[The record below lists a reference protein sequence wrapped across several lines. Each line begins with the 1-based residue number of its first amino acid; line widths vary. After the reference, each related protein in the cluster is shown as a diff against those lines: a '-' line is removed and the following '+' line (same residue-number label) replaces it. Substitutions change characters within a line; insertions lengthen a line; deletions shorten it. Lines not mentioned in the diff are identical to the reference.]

1 MSTLRPGNRI
11 LFLALA
17 LFLGQGV
24 FLSCGTDNLGFHS
37 GDDGEGG
44 DDDDGSGGSNRH
56 EPSPP
61 IAWFDHAVV
70 EDGSPQVV
78 MMEPGGQMTSD
89 VNLYAPV
96 MLWFNESLNP
106 ASVSA
111 TSFGLRV
118 VGSSVKVSAQV
129 DSLSHA
135 RCVAISPDNPLL
147 LNTRYEVFVTFLAR
161 DLSGALVTDQDELV
175 LGTFQTTSALITPPA
190 EVVAAF
196 PPAGMRHQADT
207 IPVIAFSTP
216 MRPDDVV
223 ANLKVYPFY
232 GGTTQEPVGTQFQ
245 EATEVRENQIWQF
258 PLPSEDE
265 EGGFSRESTFSF
277 HLIDSLRDFLQEDL
291 TELPTALSWSTQ
303 TFLRPSAVDTK
314 QIPTDDFGA
323 DVNQL
328 NLSAFVLGITLG
340 TSREDPF
347 VGVAKISEA
356 RASSLTTGVVSEA
369 QDLTGLSFDDDLEA
383 ENRYEVTFD
392 LGSLLDLD
400 VPDGD
405 LAIGAFVGLNAERSS
420 IRMVT
425 RDDNWVFDTP
435 VQDTALPFLSS
446 QGMGPPFITFGE
458 ATFRT
463 DMADFRPFG
472 MATEPIAEVVLT
484 AFGDINEDGITD
496 PLLSAPVRAGH
507 PYDSGWFLG
516 PSLAAA
522 DVSFWG
528 RSDPFAPMPFS
539 LSLTDAVGNV
549 GLEVSGLEVEFAG
562 FVEADAAFS
571 DLVIRAVDAETLHEI
586 SFGVH
591 RNDDPVT
598 VTRREHILGN
608 WTSTETITLVRA
620 GYRTTTLVDLPTG
633 FASIPMRRT
642 SMTGTAISPTFDL
655 NGLGTEGDVLLGH
668 GALLNEDASD
678 FAPFSGESDLP
689 STSGFGESIQ
699 IASHRPAWSSAFLD
713 LANNMLYDEGFS
725 MDPRRILEPASTRA
739 VSSSSPDWTFSQ
751 DPIMNNLRGSQT
763 VFEDWETFGGFTED
777 FLSGGR
783 NSLDTFPVSSL
794 PGLMGHSLLGFP
806 TGTGVHLRSEALFV
820 HSYEMGV
827 NPTQDPLGF
836 VQIQENRGNGWVRVP
851 LSADWN
857 TSDITEPFPT
867 VTGLVPSGDAYDLS
881 FDDVTGLN
889 GATGAYRFELG
900 EYDSTFNVTFWAWDI
915 WVFDGA
921 AATGTLTLPQ
931 LDQVEDEF
939 GPLSEV
945 PGTQWSVRAEAWD
958 WLEMDLTTGFF
969 FSEIARQAES
979 WGWDEDSSALTV
991 P

>member
-1 MSTLRPGNRI
+1 MSAPRPGNRI

-44 DDDDGSGGSNRH
+44 DGDDGSGGSNRH

-89 VNLYAPV
+89 VNLYTPV

-118 VGSSVKVSAQV
+118 VDSSAKVSAQV

-161 DLSGALVTDQDELV
+161 DLSGALVTDEDELV

-223 ANLKVYPFY
+223 ANLKVYPFI

-265 EGGFSRESTFSF
+265 EGGFSRESSFSF

-314 QIPTDDFGA
+314 QISTDNFGA

-340 TSREDPF
+340 TSREGSF

-356 RASSLTTGVVSEA
+356 RASSLTTGVVSED
-369 QDLTGLSFDDDLEA
+369 QNLTGLSFDPLVP
-383 ENRYEVTFD
+383 ENRHEVTFD

-420 IRMVT
+420 IRIVT

-435 VQDTALPFLSS
+435 VQDTALPFLSP

-484 AFGDINEDGITD
+484 AFGDVNEDGIAD

-571 DLVIRAVDAETLHEI
+571 DLVVHAVDAETLHEI
-586 SFGVH
+586 SFGFH

-608 WTSTETITLVRA
+608 WSSTETITLVRA

-655 NGLGTEGDVLLGH
+655 NGLATEGDILLGH

-678 FAPFSGESDLP
+678 FAPFSGESNLP

-699 IASHRPAWSSAFLD
+699 IASHRPAWSSAFLKFS
-713 LANNMLYDEGFS
+713 ANNTLYDEGFS

-739 VSSSSPDWTFSQ
+739 GSSSSPDWTFSQ
-751 DPIMNNLRGSQT
+751 DPIMNNLRGSQA
-763 VFEDWETFGGFTED
+763 VFEDWNETIDGDGQDFD
-777 FLSGGR
+777 FLNEPPS
-783 NSLDTFPVSSL
+783 DAFPVSSL

-806 TGTGVHLRSEALFV
+806 IDDGVHLRSEALFV
-820 HSYEMGV
+820 HSYEMGA
-827 NPTQDPLGF
+827 NPTQDPTEF
-836 VQIQENRGNGWVRVP
+836 VQIQENRAFGWVRV
-851 LSADWN
+851 
-857 TSDITEPFPT
+857 
-867 VTGLVPSGDAYDLS
+867 DLS
-881 FDDVTGLN
+881 PDWDTSAMAEPSPDLMSLEVLGDTYKLEFSPTLGTL
-889 GATGAYRFELG
+889 GGAYRFELG
-900 EYDSTFNVTFWAWDI
+900 EYDSTFDVTFWAWDI
-915 WVFDGA
+915 WVFDGE
-921 AATGTLTLPQ
+921 AATGTLTLPA
-931 LDQVEDEF
+931 LNDVDDFF
-939 GPLSEV
+939 GPLSTV
-945 PGTQWSVRAEAWD
+945 PGTQWSVRAEAWN
-958 WLEMDLTTGFF
+958 WPEMDLTTGFF